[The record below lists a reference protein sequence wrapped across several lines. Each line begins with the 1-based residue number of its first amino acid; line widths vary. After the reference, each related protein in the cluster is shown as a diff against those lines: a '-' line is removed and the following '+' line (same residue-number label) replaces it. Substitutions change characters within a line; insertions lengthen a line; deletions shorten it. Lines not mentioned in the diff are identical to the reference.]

1 MGTHPIFES
10 DFDCL
15 TEMLRRSISR
25 LPKRAATT
33 NLDSTCGLGGE
44 IYGEE
49 HYAIQET
56 LRKIIQND
64 INPYCDKWEEEKMYP
79 AHEVMK
85 KLGDAGI
92 LGISHPEKYGGLGL
106 DYSYTVAV
114 SETLGEIACGGV
126 PMSIGVQLEM
136 ATPALGKFG
145 SDYVCEEF
153 LRPSISGDKVACLGV
168 SEVQAG
174 SDVAQIKTTARSDGD
189 DYIINGTKMWITNG
203 LQADWICLLA
213 NTNDGP
219 VHKSKSLIC
228 VPMDTPGV
236 VRAKKIEK
244 IGMWASDTAQLWFE
258 DVRVPKK
265 NIIGEE
271 GKGFM
276 YQMIQFQQE
285 RIFAIAAGITP
296 MQQVLK
302 DTIEY
307 TKERKV
313 FGKSVLDNQYIHFRL
328 AELQTELELLRA
340 LLYRATAAY
349 VQGNDV
355 TKLASMGKLSVGRLQ
370 RELADACVQMYG
382 GMGFTLENS
391 ASKFYRDGR
400 LASIGGGADEVMLQI
415 ICKYMNIL
423 PK

>member
-1 MGTHPIFES
+1 
-10 DFDCL
+10 
-15 TEMLRRSISR
+15 MLRRALCRRPSTVRSQSV
-25 LPKRAATT
+25 RANPTT
-33 NLDSTCGLGGE
+33 NVESTCGAGGE
-44 IYGEE
+44 IYGSE
-49 HYAIQET
+49 HFAIQET
-56 LRKIIQND
+56 LRKIIHAE
-64 INPYCDKWEEEKMYP
+64 INPHVEQWEREGIYP

-92 LGISHPEKYGGLGL
+92 LGVSHPEQYGGLGL

-145 SDYVCEEF
+145 SDHVCSEF
-153 LRPSISGDKVACLGV
+153 LAPSIAGDKLACLGV

-174 SDVAQIKTTARSDGD
+174 SDVAQIKTNAKSDGD
-189 DYIINGTKMWITNG
+189 DYVINGQKMWITNG

-213 NTNDGP
+213 NTNEGP

-236 VRAKKIEK
+236 VRAKKIDK
-244 IGMWASDTAQLWFE
+244 IGMWSSDTAQLWFE

-265 NIIGEE
+265 NIIGQE
-271 GKGFM
+271 GKGFI

-285 RIFAIAAGITP
+285 RIFAIAAGLTP
-296 MQQVLK
+296 MQKVLD
-302 DTIEY
+302 DTIAY
-307 TKERKV
+307 TRERKV
-313 FGKSVLDNQYIHFRL
+313 FGKSVLDNQYIHFKL
-328 AELQTELELLRA
+328 AELQVELELLRA
-340 LLYRATAAY
+340 LLYRLTALY

-355 TKLASMGKLSVGRLQ
+355 TMLASMGKLRVGRLQ
-370 RELADACVQMYG
+370 RQLADACLQMYG

-400 LASIGGGADEVMLQI
+400 LCSIGGGADEVMLQI
-415 ICKYMNIL
+415 ICKYMNIH
-423 PK
+423 P